1 MTPLPTVAD
10 GMSAPETITALR
22 TLLDEHAATI
32 AHHPATVGRIRV
44 LVAEISAFPSRHG
57 SGRGTG
63 LETGAGTGTGT
74 GSSHR
79 RAPGGPSQIDAVLD
93 RLMARTGP
101 LSRDT
106 EVTER
111 IRRLHRAVT
120 DAANAAPGTDTLSQ
134 RERASAL
141 ALLDLLIARAPEI
154 GADPGATERVHT
166 LNEAVSPEN

>member
-32 AHHPATVGRIRV
+32 AHHPATVDRIRV
-44 LVAEISAFPSRHG
+44 LVAEIAAFPSRDG
-57 SGRGTG
+57 SRGH
-63 LETGAGTGTGT
+63 AGISTDTGTG
-74 GSSHR
+74 HR
-79 RAPGGPSQIDAVLD
+79 SAPGGPSQIDAVLD

-101 LSRDT
+101 LSRDA

-111 IRRLHRAVT
+111 VRRLHRAVT

-166 LNEAVSPEN
+166 LNEAVSLES